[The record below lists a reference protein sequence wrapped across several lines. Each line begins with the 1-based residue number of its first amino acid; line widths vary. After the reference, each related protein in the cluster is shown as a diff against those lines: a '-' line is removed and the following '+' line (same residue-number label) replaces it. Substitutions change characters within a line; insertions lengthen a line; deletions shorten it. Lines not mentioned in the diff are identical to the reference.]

1 MESNNSNILPK
12 SRVHSKSQSKIV
24 KKSRFRKNPL
34 SNQGLESNLLKN
46 ENNSLSPFSQ
56 KLSFDKYS
64 NLIKSSMQ
72 QYVLT
77 APPPKDPDDSDYE
90 ENKEDYKKK

>member
-1 MESNNSNILPK
+1 MESNNSNILSK
-12 SRVHSKSQSKIV
+12 SRIHSKSQSKTV

-34 SNQGLESNLLKN
+34 SNQGLESNLLKK

-64 NLIKSSMQ
+64 NLIKS
-72 QYVLT
+72 
-77 APPPKDPDDSDYE
+77 
-90 ENKEDYKKK
+90 